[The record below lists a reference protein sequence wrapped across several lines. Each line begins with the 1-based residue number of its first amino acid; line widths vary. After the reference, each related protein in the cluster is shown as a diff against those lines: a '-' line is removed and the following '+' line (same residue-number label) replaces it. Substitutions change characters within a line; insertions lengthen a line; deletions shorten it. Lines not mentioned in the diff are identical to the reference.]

1 MPNVVRGHVCRVT
14 HPRRRLYSMARQRC
28 KKIPSWEQ
36 DVFTTGPK
44 WWLTWLGIKLCI
56 MIGSPAQIE
65 DWESDILRTQDQENE
80 QCLLQKYN
88 NIRFLDDEDNQT
100 YVIASEYLKFKGPP
114 EGIGSI
120 LWLVIPSI
128 VDLVQLKTSTFS
140 TRALILVHFNN
151 VH

>member
-1 MPNVVRGHVCRVT
+1 
-14 HPRRRLYSMARQRC
+14 
-28 KKIPSWEQ
+28 
-36 DVFTTGPK
+36 
-44 WWLTWLGIKLCI
+44 

-140 TRALILVHFNN
+140 TRALILVHFKN
-151 VH
+151 VNYFSQLIFSLFSHLNIALHNLVIQLCSALKIFQRYITVI